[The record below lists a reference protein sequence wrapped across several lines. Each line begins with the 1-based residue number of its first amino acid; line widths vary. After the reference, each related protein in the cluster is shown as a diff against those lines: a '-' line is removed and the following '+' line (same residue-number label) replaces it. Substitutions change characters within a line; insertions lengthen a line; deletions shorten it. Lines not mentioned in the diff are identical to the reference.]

1 MLAQTLVV
9 LAMIAIIAT
18 SAVAGIA
25 GYARAETA
33 TAAQALVQ
41 PAIDAAL
48 ARYESTVLA
57 PAIAASYAPGDGTT
71 PPTAAAAL
79 NGAIPWSAQQY
90 VLAANAPSPLA
101 AVVVVTPT
109 STAAP
114 VCDAQSVPTASTPDF
129 EIEGQC
135 SPFVQ
140 ESRLSVTITAD
151 VGPSSGASSVAPI
164 AHGRDTITL
173 RLFAHAPYVMLAG
186 ASDDPAPGD
195 PHEGDAGGYA
205 GALGAF
211 GPSPSPDDT
220 TIHVIFACTPAF
232 GDCSAS
238 HPQPADDPTTL
249 PWANGN
255 TTPSS

>member
-1 MLAQTLVV
+1 MLAQTLF
-9 LAMIAIIAT
+9 LIAMIAIVAT
-18 SAVAGIA
+18 SAIAGIA

-33 TAAQALVQ
+33 TAAHALLQ
-41 PAIDAAL
+41 PAMETAL
-48 ARYESTVLA
+48 ARYESTVIA
-57 PAIAASYAPGDGTT
+57 PAIAAAAQPGDGSA
-71 PPTAAAAL
+71 PPSRNAVL
-79 NGAIPWSAQQY
+79 DGAQTWSAQTY
-90 VLAANAPSPLA
+90 VLASNPPSPLA
-101 AVVVVTPT
+101 AIVTI
-109 STAAP
+109 A
-114 VCDAQSVPTASTPDF
+114 PTASSVPACAPGGGSTNTGPDV
-129 EIEGQC
+129 ERNGQC
-135 SPFVQ
+135 SSFVQ
-140 ESRLSVTITAD
+140 ESRLSMTLTVD
-151 VGPSSGASSVAPI
+151 VGAPSSATSVTPI